1 MTDQELDDDND
12 LADSALNIDDTES
25 SEQLKS
31 RKTISNTTRTIEE
44 FNKMVTGNYLE
55 EFTNPITN
63 EKYTVLVKVL
73 APQPN
78 PYDQPLITKPI
89 SKE

>member
-1 MTDQELDDDND
+1 MSEHELEDDNE
-12 LADSALNIDDTES
+12 LGESTLNIDDTES

-31 RKTISNTTRTIEE
+31 RKTITNTSRSIDELDKLITGTYQEE
-44 FNKMVTGNYLE
+44 Q
-55 EFTNPITN
+55 TNPITG
-63 EKYTVLVKVL
+63 EKYTVTVKVL

-78 PYDQPLITKPI
+78 PTDRSNIDSE